1 MDGETIQ
8 DCEAEIGYMHRNFEK
23 MAENRTYWQIIP
35 YTDRLNYCSSFMN
48 GHGWALAVEKLLGV
62 PAPPRAEA
70 IRVILSEFSRI
81 MDHFVCIGTNIVDLG
96 AITPF
101 FVLFRA
107 REDIYDLLEAC
118 CGARLTV
125 SYVRI
130 GGLAAD
136 VPDDFVPRCRA
147 VMKSIADVTNQ
158 ADKLLTRN
166 SIFTR
171 RFKDVGALSAD
182 DALSYG
188 WVGPCLRA
196 SGVAY
201 DIRQDHPYSGYEQY
215 DFDVPVGTA
224 GDCYDRY
231 LVRMEEIRQSLR
243 IIDQAL
249 QKLPAGPV
257 IVDDKRVALPPKSDV
272 YSNIEALMN
281 HFKLV
286 YEGIL
291 APPGEVYGYTEAANG
306 ELGYYIVSDGRK
318 YPWRVKVRPPC
329 FNIYQAFPQM
339 IKGDLLADAVAI
351 IGGLNVI
358 AGELDRLRCRRS
370 THRREEIEVAAGT
383 TVIQAASQLGIDIPH
398 FCWHPDL
405 PVDGNC
411 RMCLVEIE
419 KMPKLQIACN
429 TAVTDGMVVQH
440 RERRRRPR
448 PTARPSSSCS
458 STTPSTARSAT
469 RPASAT
475 CRTSTWSTGSTTRKI
490 EPEEKV
496 QKRKVVDLG
505 PIMLDAERC
514 VLCSRCLRF
523 EATSPAPTASSSGT
537 AATTRRSRPSRTG
550 PSPTT
555 TRATW
560 PTSARWARS
569 SPTTSASRCGS
580 GS

>member
-1 MDGETIQ
+1 MPADNEHPVVNIGPSHPAMHGCFRVQAVMDGETIQ

-48 GHGWALAVEKLLGV
+48 GHGWALAVEKLMGV

-70 IRVILSEFSRI
+70 IRVILSELSRI

-107 REDIYDLLEAC
+107 REDIYDLLESC

-147 VMKSIADVTNQ
+147 VMKSIVDVTNQ

-196 SGVAY
+196 SGVPY
-201 DIRQDHPYSGYEQY
+201 DIRRDHPYSGYEQY

-249 QKLPAGPV
+249 QKLPGGAG
-257 IVDDKRVALPPKSDV
+257 DRGRQARGPP
-272 YSNIEALMN
+272 A
-281 HFKLV
+281 
-286 YEGIL
+286 
-291 APPGEVYGYTEAANG
+291 EVRRLQQHRSADEP
-306 ELGYYIVSDGRK
+306 L
-318 YPWRVKVRPPC
+318 
-329 FNIYQAFPQM
+329 QA
-339 IKGDLLADAVAI
+339 
-351 IGGLNVI
+351 
-358 AGELDRLRCRRS
+358 RLRGDPRPAGRGVRLHRGGQRRA
-370 THRREEIEVAAGT
+370 RV
-383 TVIQAASQLGIDIPH
+383 L
-398 FCWHPDL
+398 
-405 PVDGNC
+405 
-411 RMCLVEIE
+411 
-419 KMPKLQIACN
+419 
-429 TAVTDGMVVQH
+429 H
-440 RERRRRPR
+440 RERRPQASVAGEGAAAVLQHL
-448 PTARPSSSCS
+448 PGV
-458 STTPSTARSAT
+458 
-469 RPASAT
+469 PADDQGA
-475 CRTSTWSTGSTTRKI
+475 
-490 EPEEKV
+490 
-496 QKRKVVDLG
+496 
-505 PIMLDAERC
+505 
-514 VLCSRCLRF
+514 
-523 EATSPAPTASSSGT
+523 SPAPTRWRSSAGSTSSPASWTGNAEDQDRREGDRGRGGDVRDPGRV
-537 AATTRRSRPSRTG
+537 AARDRDPPLLLPPRPARG
-550 PSPTT
+550 RQLPHVPGRDREDAEAADRLQHHASPT
-555 TRATW
+555 AW
-560 PTSARWARS
+560 W
-569 SPTTSASRCGS
+569 
-580 GS
+580 